1 MADVEH
7 KLEDLHH
14 AIERRL
20 EEQGALLMQHAGL
33 EQDVARRE
41 QQTSNV
47 RRCHNCFCRQLR
59 HINKYIHLDKKE
71 YIREQEHTAITAIR
85 E

>member
-41 QQTSNV
+41 QQASNV
-47 RRCHNCFCRQLR
+47 RRCHNALSRSKYASHDVHHR
-59 HINKYIHLDKKE
+59 HGGMKD
-71 YIREQEHTAITAIR
+71 A
-85 E
+85 